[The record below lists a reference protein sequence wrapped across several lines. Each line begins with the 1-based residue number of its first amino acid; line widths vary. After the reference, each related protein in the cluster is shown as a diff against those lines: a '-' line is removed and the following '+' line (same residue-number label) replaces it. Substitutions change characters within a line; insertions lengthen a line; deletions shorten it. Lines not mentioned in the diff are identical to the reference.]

1 MKWKHKRWIAVWL
14 ILACAALLVTGTYA
28 AYTKVE
34 YVKRVVASKNVTE
47 TILFSS
53 NYLFLRNEGTT
64 EYPLRMIPVG
74 TESNASVTVTI
85 CNYLQNDLSKINED
99 TITYEFRAKLADLNG
114 NAIKATTS
122 VSYID
127 KDGKEDTITGSNLA
141 KKIVINGSA
150 FDSGSITYRT
160 TGTLT
165 GETAQTDFYTITCS
179 QEDVPILNAISIQIE
194 AIPDGNSG
202 QKLIGQLR
210 LGSGFQ
216 HTTPWKGDFTGLPS
230 GSTAKHDAFNYVI
243 SGTME
248 QTMRLKWDAS
258 KVTLGKW
265 SREQFGEDLT
275 VKEDGTWK
283 YIDITVGAVGTPTS
297 YTLQFYRVNGIPVNE
312 TNADVRDY
320 VDFQSPDTA
329 NAG

>member
-53 NYLFLRNEGTT
+53 NYLFLRNTDTT

-74 TESNASVTVTI
+74 TESNASVTVTV

-127 KDGKEDTITGSNLA
+127 KDGKEGTITGSDLA
-141 KKIVINGSA
+141 LKIKINGTA
-150 FDSGSITYRT
+150 FDSNITYEA
-160 TGTLT
+160 TGTLA

-312 TNADVRDY
+312 TDADVRDY

>member
-74 TESNASVTVTI
+74 TESNASVTVTV
-85 CNYLQNDLSKINED
+85 CNYLQNDLSKINEE
-99 TITYEFRAKLADLNG
+99 TIHYKLIAKLADLNG
-114 NAIKATTS
+114 NAIEATTS

-141 KKIVINGSA
+141 QKIEINGSA
-150 FDSGSITYRT
+150 FDSGSITYQT

-216 HTTPWKGDFTGLPS
+216 HTTPWNGDFTGLPS